1 MGRTSTRRQEILDA
15 ATKMFAVRG
24 YGSVS
29 IADLAEAL
37 STSKAAIYYHFNF
50 KQELLATIVSP
61 LLESVR
67 DCVWGDQPTVEQL
80 LGDYIDVLLAHREQL
95 RILLG
100 DVGAVMA
107 TDVGP
112 IMWDNHERLMV
123 RLRAGDDTTR
133 SLTKASAVSGALHI
147 IGGWS
152 LRDQAASEI
161 KGPLLESCMKVL
173 A

>member
-1 MGRTSTRRQEILDA
+1 
-15 ATKMFAVRG
+15 MFAVRG

-29 IADLAEAL
+29 IADLADAL
-37 STSKAAIYYHFNF
+37 NTSKAAIYYHFNF

-61 LLESVR
+61 LLDSVR
-67 DCVWGDQPTVEQL
+67 DCVSGDQQTVEQL
-80 LGDYIDVLLAHREQL
+80 LAEYIDVLLEHREQL

-100 DVGAVMA
+100 DVGAVMS

-123 RLRAGDDTTR
+123 RLRAGDDTAQ
-133 SLTKASAVSGALHI
+133 SLTKAAAVSGALHI

-152 LRDQAASEI
+152 LREKPASEI
-161 KGPLLESCMKVL
+161 
-173 A
+173 